1 MKNKFLLLMV
11 VGIVF
16 FASCSDDDSG
26 IQLTEDE
33 VFGDIITGSSTRAYG
48 NRK

>member
-16 FASCSDDDSG
+16 FASCSDDDDKDSPKDLAG
-26 IQLTEDE
+26 FILQR
-33 VFGDIITGSSTRAYG
+33 VRIGC
-48 NRK
+48 